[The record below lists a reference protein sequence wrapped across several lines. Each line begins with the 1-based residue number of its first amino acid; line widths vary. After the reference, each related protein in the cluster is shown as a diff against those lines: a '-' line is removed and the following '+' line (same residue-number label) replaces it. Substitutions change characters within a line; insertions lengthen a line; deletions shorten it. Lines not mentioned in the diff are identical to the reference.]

1 MRAKAP
7 CHRVRNP
14 QGCGCDYCGPN
25 TPTQPTSAPEVEVP
39 LAPRQGRG
47 TRRNSSI
54 HEGRD
59 ATGNLLYG
67 GVITDSTRK
76 ELKLQQQRNLERK
89 HTSQDKKRP
98 KLEGKGGAVDDDG
111 DGGVESTAEARSP
124 SLASLESSLR
134 MGLLQRPNKR
144 RADEADMGMGSAG
157 KTTKAADLGKAKSV
171 AIKTLTQELKAHF
184 DAQQEGSSSGQ
195 ACGEK
200 AQVGSEEQLLSQEVM
215 KGLEEEI
222 DRKNRLI
229 VMLVQQLDEHHHEIG
244 QLKETAVEVT
254 LNHARE
260 LRSLQQRLALSEA
273 QHRLAQNAIAKHRT
287 TIVRLQKA
295 VGRCNLREP
304 ALKSGITKEGV
315 VYTIYIQ
322 GTEHKHQR
330 QLPNQTHTRIRS
342 FPTGIPNPSS
352 KYNFG
357 VIFKK
362 KLLCHKHG
370 RSAAAKRFL
379 THGHYST
386 PV

>member
-67 GVITDSTRK
+67 GVITQSARM
-76 ELKLQQQRNLERK
+76 ELKLQQQRDLGYK
-89 HTSQDKKRP
+89 HTSQDKKKRS
-98 KLEGKGGAVDDDG
+98 KLDGKGGTVDDDG

-171 AIKTLTQELKAHF
+171 AIKTLTQELEAHF

-229 VMLVQQLDEHHHEIG
+229 VMLVQQLD
-244 QLKETAVEVT
+244 A
-254 LNHARE
+254 
-260 LRSLQQRLALSEA
+260 
-273 QHRLAQNAIAKHRT
+273 
-287 TIVRLQKA
+287 
-295 VGRCNLREP
+295 C
-304 ALKSGITKEGV
+304 
-315 VYTIYIQ
+315 
-322 GTEHKHQR
+322 
-330 QLPNQTHTRIRS
+330 
-342 FPTGIPNPSS
+342 
-352 KYNFG
+352 
-357 VIFKK
+357 
-362 KLLCHKHG
+362 
-370 RSAAAKRFL
+370 SAA
-379 THGHYST
+379 G
-386 PV
+386 VCVCVCV